1 MKIAKRD
8 IKKQWGTLSS
18 PYVNKEQKHRRIF
31 NLCAFMV
38 TVLIIISLSPL
49 VIPEHTPEPFL
60 FYLPRT
66 LWSGF
71 ATYILIVALTFT
83 ATRFHTED
91 NPKDEEKE

>member
-1 MKIAKRD
+1 MN
-8 IKKQWGTLSS
+8 KQI
-18 PYVNKEQKHRRIF
+18 KHRRIF

-49 VIPEHTPEPFL
+49 VIPAHTAEPFL

-71 ATYILIVALTFT
+71 GTYFLIVALTFT
-83 ATRFHTED
+83 ATRFQREEAPKGED
-91 NPKDEEKE
+91 KE

>member
-1 MKIAKRD
+1 MN
-8 IKKQWGTLSS
+8 KQ
-18 PYVNKEQKHRRIF
+18 QKHSRIF

-38 TVLIIISLSPL
+38 TVLIMISLSPL
-49 VIPEHTPEPFL
+49 VIPAHTAEPFL

-83 ATRFHTED
+83 ATRFQRAE
-91 NPKDEEKE
+91 NPKGEDME